1 MHSCTCFL
9 QSANHRLLITIVQ
22 QSRISIKWRTTLQ
35 ETQEVSLEIV
45 ESMENTL
52 AQYVYDSQQKQQ
64 ELLKLKAKAYNIHDT
79 GQQQSAKLGK
89 LAKEREHLQHLAN
102 ADVAA
107 LKAEL
112 VRVTAEYNCSY
123 SAISIS
129 QVLQMLS
136 LFSKLAQLCR
146 LLLSY
151 VIYVVSLRLKLQ
163 QSLCML

>member
-64 ELLKLKAKAYNIHDT
+64 ELLKLEAKAYNIYDT

-89 LAKEREHLQHLAN
+89 LATEREHLQHLAN
-102 ADVAA
+102 A
-107 LKAEL
+107 
-112 VRVTAEYNCSY
+112 EYNCSY
-123 SAISIS
+123 SG
-129 QVLQMLS
+129 
-136 LFSKLAQLCR
+136 QLC
-146 LLLSY
+146 L
-151 VIYVVSLRLKLQ
+151 
-163 QSLCML
+163 